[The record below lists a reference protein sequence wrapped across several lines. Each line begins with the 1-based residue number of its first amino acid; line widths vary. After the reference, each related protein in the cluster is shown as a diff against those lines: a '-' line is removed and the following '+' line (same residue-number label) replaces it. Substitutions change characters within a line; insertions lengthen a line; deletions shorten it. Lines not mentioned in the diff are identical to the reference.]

1 MQAETPV
8 ADPITGEEILP
19 PRTASMRDV
28 DLPDSSVIES
38 PLFPYG
44 VGIDTHKRFIQVCIL
59 FNESDGTHRIE
70 REFQT
75 DYWSLCK
82 ARTYVEDNIYPRG
95 LEQEGVPFRYTI
107 ESTGCYHLP
116 VIQALGNRPAIINPV
131 LAGPTR
137 RKTDVLDARMLAQQ
151 SMLGLWRESYILSEQ
166 AETLRCLLAMRNEA
180 TRSASR
186 LLNRINNHALRYGHT
201 IGREGSM
208 SHQRCRAMIEDMLE
222 GRIPIADCISPKGI
236 PLHAR
241 PIFKDSYSQ
250 YDAWIKVRDKFHKLT
265 LEYVYDNNWP
275 TGNGVTAGKL
285 LLKCLMSVPSV
296 GEVTA
301 LTWLS
306 VVHDPRRFASP
317 GQIAAYCGSDP
328 SVKVSAGKTTSHT
341 KRKGNARLHH
351 ALKNC
356 AAQLVRNHKDP
367 LGQWG
372 YSILRRHRK
381 ASWGRAINAVAR
393 RLSIFLWHVHQRAEQ
408 FSYEKYRFYLAPIV
422 PDIPIEDTNLHTRYK
437 AMLADKGLTTTG
449 EVARA
454 FLTTLP
460 QQKGI
465 GPSCLNAVKDWIKE
479 NEIKPSALQQTP
491 SGPQPATP
499 LGASNP
505 SAPPTEPPSSTP
517 TPHSGKGSTKP
528 NPPSSSKVKSS
539 PASAARSNSATK
551 RSKK

>member
-1 MQAETPV
+1 MLAEIDAPPPTAITLTPH
-8 ADPITGEEILP
+8 DP
-19 PRTASMRDV
+19 
-28 DLPDSSVIES
+28 SVIES
-38 PLFPYG
+38 PLYPYG

-59 FNESDGTHRIE
+59 YTENDQTHRIE
-70 REFQT
+70 AEFQT
-75 DYWSLCK
+75 DYHSLVK
-82 ARTYVEDNIYPRG
+82 ARRYIEENIYPRN
-95 LEQEGVPFRYTI
+95 LEAADVPFRYTI

-116 VIQALGNRPAIINPV
+116 VIQVLGNRPSIINPV

-166 AETLRCLLAMRNEA
+166 AETMRCLLAMRNEA
-180 TRSASR
+180 TRNASR
-186 LLNRINNHALRYGHT
+186 ILNRINNHALRYGHT
-201 IGREGSM
+201 LGRDGSM
-208 SHQRCRAMIEDMLE
+208 AHQRQRALLEDMCH
-222 GRIPIADCISPKGI
+222 GRVPIADCVSPNGI
-236 PLHAR
+236 PASAR
-241 PIFKDSYSQ
+241 CIFLDSYAQ
-250 YDAWIKVRDKFHKLT
+250 YDVWRQVADRYHKRT
-265 LEYVYDNNWP
+265 LQYAHENNWP
-275 TGNGVTAGKL
+275 TGEGPRDGRL

-367 LGQWG
+367 VGQWG

-393 RLSIFLWHVHQRAEQ
+393 RLSIFMWYVHLKVVP
-408 FSYEKYRFYLAPIV
+408 FSYDKYRFYLAPVV
-422 PDIPIEDTNLHTRYK
+422 PDVPVEEMNIHERYK

-465 GPSCLNAVKDWIKE
+465 GPSCLNAVKDWIQA
-479 NEIKPSALQQTP
+479 NELKPVPQSPTHPASPKTVPP
-491 SGPQPATP
+491 SVPPP
-499 LGASNP
+499 P
-505 SAPPTEPPSSTP
+505 APPTPAKKPP
-517 TPHSGKGSTKP
+517 SGKGSTKP
-528 NPPSSSKVKSS
+528 KAASSSKAK
-539 PASAARSNSATK
+539 
-551 RSKK
+551 